1 MGAVATAEFIPPAD
15 FPIYNSWAD
24 KAVKFI
30 NGLSHGK
37 GRFAGTSFNLRP
49 WQEFKIV
56 RPIFGQVDEETGNRI
71 IRTAYMEIPRKNGKS
86 EIAAAVGLKCLAA
99 DGEQEGEVYCAA
111 SDKDQASIV
120 FNVAAG
126 MVRRNPKLNARCK
139 IVDSRK
145 RIIYLP
151 TNSVFVALSKEA
163 LSKEGYNA
171 SAVIYDE
178 VHAARSRDMWEVL
191 TDSMG
196 TREQPL
202 VFAITTAGFDTN
214 TLWGELRDYA
224 FKVRD
229 GEIEDPTFLPIL
241 FCAPKDADWKD
252 KKLWFAVNP
261 AMGDFRKAEEFEEK
275 FKKALHIPS
284 RQNRFRRVYLC
295 QETEQEDRWIDIDLW
310 KRLERTINIEDY
322 LGKPVFIGV
331 DLSTTT
337 DITALVLLF
346 PDEELGYIAVP
357 FFFIPE
363 ECIGE
368 KGRLDQIDYKQMVE
382 EGWLIATPGNVIDY
396 DWIYKLVKDELALK
410 FNVQGI
416 WMDRWNAT
424 HLATM
429 FTAEGLPVTLVGQ
442 SCAAMN
448 SPTNDLEKLL
458 ISERIVLQNN
468 PIFRWM
474 AGNVSIVANA
484 DEQIKPA
491 KPPKGSRKRID
502 GIVALILA
510 LLGVATKIAEPDY
523 NKHFSNGWGM

>member
-1 MGAVATAEFIPPAD
+1 MGAASTAEFIPPQD
-15 FPIYNSWAD
+15 FPIYNKWAD
-24 KAVKFI
+24 KAVRFI
-30 NGLSHGK
+30 NGLTHGK
-37 GRFAGTSFNLRP
+37 GRFAGSGFDMRP
-49 WQEFKIV
+49 WQEFKII
-56 RPIFGQVDEETGNRI
+56 RPIFGQVNEETGNRI

-126 MVRRNPKLNARCK
+126 MVRRNPILNSRCK

-145 RIIYLP
+145 RIIYTP

-178 VHAARSRDMWEVL
+178 VHAAKSRDMWEVL

-214 TLWGELRDYA
+214 SLWGELRDYA

-229 GEIEDPTFLPIL
+229 GEITDSTFLPIL
-241 FCAPKDADWKD
+241 FCAPKEADWKD
-252 KKLWFAVNP
+252 RKLWFAVNP
-261 AMGDFRKAEEFEEK
+261 AMGDFRKVEEFEEK
-275 FKKALHIPS
+275 FQKALHIPS

-310 KRLERTINIEDY
+310 KKLEQSINVEDFI
-322 LGKPVFIGV
+322 GRPVFIGI
-331 DLSTTT
+331 DLSTTN
-337 DITALVLLF
+337 DITAMVLVF
-346 PDEELGYIAVP
+346 PDKDAGFYAVP
-357 FFFIPE
+357 FFFMPE
-363 ECIGE
+363 DNIVE
-368 KGRLDQIDYKQMVE
+368 KGRLDQIDYKQAVE
-382 EGWLIATPGNVIDY
+382 EGWIIATPGNVIDY
-396 DWIYKLVKDELALK
+396 DYIYNLIKEQLQHK
-410 FNVQGI
+410 FQIQGI
-416 WMDRWNAT
+416 WMDKWNAT

-429 FTAEGLPVTLVGQ
+429 LIGESLPVTLVGQ

-458 ISERIVLQNN
+458 ISARIVIQNN
-468 PIFRWM
+468 PVFRWM
-474 AGNVSIVANA
+474 AGNVSVVSNSL
-484 DEQIKPA
+484 EQIRPA
-491 KPPKGSRKRID
+491 KPAKGSRKRID

-510 LLGVATKIAEPDY
+510 LLGFASKIADPDY
-523 NKHFSNGWGM
+523 NEHFSNGWAM